1 MSTSDRGREAR
12 SAQLALGAAL
22 GIGIAILGFALWL
35 RYGPPR
41 ERAGDQ
47 TARAV
52 EASAGEELNVMTA
65 AASPPDTLHLP
76 DSSGRVDAPAA
87 PAVTTDLVLL
97 PCNEPNPRPDGR
109 FLIPP
114 HDPTHRT
121 IVGLPSGRGAPRRGF
136 VIPPHDPSVEN
147 RVKLEVVPLD
157 SILETTIRI
166 PAHDPTRFKLVGPDS
181 LPCIRG

>member
-1 MSTSDRGREAR
+1 MMPTSDGGRDVR

-35 RYGPPR
+35 RFGPPR
-41 ERAGDQ
+41 EGTGDR
-47 TARAV
+47 TAAD
-52 EASAGEELNVMTA
+52 ASASDELNVMTA
-65 AASPPDTLHLP
+65 AASPPDTLHPP
-76 DSSGRVDAPAA
+76 DSGGRVEPPAA
-87 PAVTTDLVLL
+87 PAVTTDVVLL

-121 IVGLPSGRGAPRRGF
+121 IVGLPSGPGAPRRGF

-147 RVKLEVVPLD
+147 RVKVEVVPLD

>member
-1 MSTSDRGREAR
+1 MSTSEGGREVR
-12 SAQLALGAAL
+12 STQLALGAAL
-22 GIGIAILGFALWL
+22 GIGVAILGFALWL

-47 TARAV
+47 AARAA
-52 EASAGEELNVMTA
+52 ETSAGEEFNVMTA
-65 AASPPDTLHLP
+65 AASPPDTLHPP
-76 DSSGRVDAPAA
+76 DSGGRVEPSAA
-87 PAVTTDLVLL
+87 PAVATDLVLL

-121 IVGLPSGRGAPRRGF
+121 IVGLPSGPGAPRQGF
-136 VIPPHDPSVEN
+136 VIPPHDPAVEN

-157 SILETTIRI
+157 SLLETTIRI